1 MKKQTLTFG
10 LIALMGIFILTGCE
24 KEKEEEMTGCGRY
37 DHSRICSLKQQ
48 LLNPGSG
55 SLKS

>member
-24 KEKEEEMTGCGRY
+24 EERRNDTCMQ
-37 DHSRICSLKQQ
+37 I
-48 LLNPGSG
+48 
-55 SLKS
+55 